1 MHRNTIPFK
10 VAAGYCAVAVVL
22 LLAIGLVYSNTK
34 SILAVN
40 HASRE
45 YIRKREAADSV
56 MSSLLKAEQA
66 NLQQLSEAMK
76 ERTGKNYLHEKVES
90 LDKGEDSVV
99 VHPKTPQKVQE
110 KSTVVEVVKTRK
122 GFFRR
127 VADVFRKERADTVS
141 IKVDNDTAVI
151 DTVVTPVNVA
161 SNVVTIL
168 KQVDRKERVT
178 TGHQAKAVHKE
189 MADLKVI
196 NAQLAL
202 KSTQQLREVHRRE
215 RKSIQQ
221 SINQAMAAQRHLLW
235 QMGMLAVVAVV
246 AAVILIGYV
255 WRDSRRERIYQETL
269 ERANEE
275 IQRIMRQRERL
286 LLTITHDIKAPAASI
301 SGFID
306 MMRDYVDQPRGRECL
321 DHIQGSARHLSHLVA
336 SLLDY
341 HQLENGLMEVHPVN
355 FSPSQLLRECVEG
368 HRLKAEEKGLQMA
381 LTWMDKTAGETEQ
394 GRKNTICRAD
404 AFRLRQILDNLVGN
418 AVKYTEQGSVSV
430 VAALSTDDNKEEKEF
445 RLTVAVKDTGRGM
458 TTQEKHDVF
467 QAFTRLKNAQGVEG
481 AGLGLSITHELA
493 TLLGG
498 DIQVKSAVGR
508 GSTFTVTI
516 PLEEGTEKTEAEK
529 VAEAPATLPSVEWR
543 DQKILL
549 LDDDPLQLQLLQEML
564 RRLPIDPEK
573 VIVCHHVTDALT
585 ALHNEKPSLMLM
597 DIEMPEMN
605 GMEIIQHLNHSHM
618 RVVAMTAH
626 DSSILDQLKE
636 AGFDDCLFK
645 PFRVDAL
652 AKILGISQDHVASMA
667 PTPSQPTSIPPRFA
681 PLVAF
686 ADDDPEAAEE
696 IIRTVRQ
703 ELKQYL
709 TLLRQIQNP
718 SSNPDD
724 SAKSTDEVS
733 PTVSIGKIAHKLLPI
748 ATMMQMDCLEA
759 LTSLSPE
766 RIEGLAQ
773 PQIQQC
779 LQIVIHELQDILE
792 EN

>member
-22 LLAIGLVYSNTK
+22 LLAIALVYSNTK
-34 SILAVN
+34 SIFAIN

-235 QMGMLAVVAVV
+235 QMGMLAIVAIV
-246 AAVILIGYV
+246 AAIILIGYV
-255 WRDSRRERIYQETL
+255 WRDNRRERIYRENL

-275 IQRIMRQRERL
+275 IQRIMQQRERL

-306 MMRDYVDQPRGRECL
+306 LMKDYVDNPQGISCL
-321 DHIQGSARHLSHLVA
+321 NSIKGSATHLSRLVA
-336 SLLDY
+336 ALLDY
-341 HQLENGLMEVHPVN
+341 HQLENGLMKLNPVD
-355 FSPSQLLRECVEG
+355 FSPTDMFRQCAGEMQILSR
-368 HRLKAEEKGLQMA
+368 EKGLELHLELDGISSPQ
-381 LTWMDKTAGETEQ
+381 TYY
-394 GRKNTICRAD
+394 RAD
-404 AFRLRQILDNLVGN
+404 AFRIRQILNNLVSN
-418 AVKYTEQGSVSV
+418 AIKYTDEGSVTIQAAISPQHLLTFSV
-430 VAALSTDDNKEEKEF
+430 
-445 RLTVAVKDTGRGM
+445 RDTGKGM
-458 TTQEKHDVF
+458 TTEERQKVF
-467 QAFTRLKNAQGVEG
+467 QAFTRLKSAQGIEG
-481 AGLGLSITHELA
+481 TGLGLNITQELVNLLQG
-493 TLLGG
+493 TLRLES
-498 DIQVKSAVGR
+498 VKDK

-516 PLEEGTEKTEAEK
+516 PLALGTAPAAEEAEEQK
-529 VAEAPATLPSVEWR
+529 PLTPVKPHFENH
-543 DQKILL
+543 KILL
-549 LDDDPLQLQLLQEML
+549 LDDDPLQLRLLQEML
-564 RRLPIDPEK
+564 KKLVGDSWQ
-573 VIVCHHVTDALT
+573 VFACLHVAEALT
-585 ALHNEKPSLMLM
+585 VLHNEHPALMMM

-605 GMEIIQHLNHSHM
+605 GIRMIQHINHSHM
-618 RVVAMTAH
+618 KVVAMTAH
-626 DSSILDQLKE
+626 DASIIRELKE

-645 PFRVDAL
+645 PFSTEKL
-652 AKILGISQDHVASMA
+652 KEILGLEDAASEA
-667 PTPSQPTSIPPRFA
+667 EDITEETEDIAEKTSLETEDIAEKSSLETEDIAKKSNKNSRFA
-681 PLVAF
+681 ALLTF
-686 ADDDPEAAEE
+686 AEGDPEAEAE
-696 IIRTVRQ
+696 ILSTVKQ
-703 ELKQYL
+703 ELSSHL
-709 TLLRQIQNP
+709 QNLQQ
-718 SSNPDD
+718 
-724 SAKSTDEVS
+724 ATDGELS
-733 PTVSIGKIAHKLLPI
+733 IEAIGKTAHKLLPI
-748 ATMMQMDCLEA
+748 ATMIEMETHQYIAA
-759 LTSLSPE
+759 LAPEHISDLSE
-766 RIEGLAQ
+766 S
-773 PQIQQC
+773 QIRAYTQS
-779 LQIVIHELQDILE
+779 VITDLKGF
-792 EN
+792 

>member
-22 LLAIGLVYSNTK
+22 LLAIALVYSNTK
-34 SILAVN
+34 SIFAIN

-221 SINQAMAAQRHLLW
+221 SINQAMTAQRHLLW
-235 QMGMLAVVAVV
+235 QMGMLAIVAVV

-255 WRDSRRERIYQETL
+255 WRDNRRERIYRENL
-269 ERANEE
+269 EHANEE
-275 IQRIMRQRERL
+275 IQRIMQQRERL

-341 HQLENGLMEVHPVN
+341 HQLEN
-355 FSPSQLLRECVEG
+355 
-368 HRLKAEEKGLQMA
+368 
-381 LTWMDKTAGETEQ
+381 
-394 GRKNTICRAD
+394 
-404 AFRLRQILDNLVGN
+404 
-418 AVKYTEQGSVSV
+418 
-430 VAALSTDDNKEEKEF
+430 
-445 RLTVAVKDTGRGM
+445 
-458 TTQEKHDVF
+458 
-467 QAFTRLKNAQGVEG
+467 
-481 AGLGLSITHELA
+481 
-493 TLLGG
+493 
-498 DIQVKSAVGR
+498 
-508 GSTFTVTI
+508 
-516 PLEEGTEKTEAEK
+516 
-529 VAEAPATLPSVEWR
+529 
-543 DQKILL
+543 
-549 LDDDPLQLQLLQEML
+549 
-564 RRLPIDPEK
+564 
-573 VIVCHHVTDALT
+573 
-585 ALHNEKPSLMLM
+585 
-597 DIEMPEMN
+597 
-605 GMEIIQHLNHSHM
+605 
-618 RVVAMTAH
+618 
-626 DSSILDQLKE
+626 
-636 AGFDDCLFK
+636 
-645 PFRVDAL
+645 
-652 AKILGISQDHVASMA
+652 
-667 PTPSQPTSIPPRFA
+667 
-681 PLVAF
+681 
-686 ADDDPEAAEE
+686 
-696 IIRTVRQ
+696 
-703 ELKQYL
+703 
-709 TLLRQIQNP
+709 
-718 SSNPDD
+718 
-724 SAKSTDEVS
+724 
-733 PTVSIGKIAHKLLPI
+733 
-748 ATMMQMDCLEA
+748 
-759 LTSLSPE
+759 
-766 RIEGLAQ
+766 
-773 PQIQQC
+773 
-779 LQIVIHELQDILE
+779 
-792 EN
+792 

>member
-22 LLAIGLVYSNTK
+22 LLAIALVYSNTK
-34 SILAVN
+34 SIFAIN

-255 WRDSRRERIYQETL
+255 WRDNRRERIYRENL
-269 ERANEE
+269 EDAN
-275 IQRIMRQRERL
+275 
-286 LLTITHDIKAPAASI
+286 
-301 SGFID
+301 
-306 MMRDYVDQPRGRECL
+306 
-321 DHIQGSARHLSHLVA
+321 
-336 SLLDY
+336 
-341 HQLENGLMEVHPVN
+341 
-355 FSPSQLLRECVEG
+355 
-368 HRLKAEEKGLQMA
+368 
-381 LTWMDKTAGETEQ
+381 
-394 GRKNTICRAD
+394 
-404 AFRLRQILDNLVGN
+404 
-418 AVKYTEQGSVSV
+418 
-430 VAALSTDDNKEEKEF
+430 
-445 RLTVAVKDTGRGM
+445 
-458 TTQEKHDVF
+458 
-467 QAFTRLKNAQGVEG
+467 
-481 AGLGLSITHELA
+481 
-493 TLLGG
+493 
-498 DIQVKSAVGR
+498 
-508 GSTFTVTI
+508 
-516 PLEEGTEKTEAEK
+516 
-529 VAEAPATLPSVEWR
+529 
-543 DQKILL
+543 
-549 LDDDPLQLQLLQEML
+549 
-564 RRLPIDPEK
+564 
-573 VIVCHHVTDALT
+573 
-585 ALHNEKPSLMLM
+585 
-597 DIEMPEMN
+597 
-605 GMEIIQHLNHSHM
+605 
-618 RVVAMTAH
+618 
-626 DSSILDQLKE
+626 
-636 AGFDDCLFK
+636 
-645 PFRVDAL
+645 
-652 AKILGISQDHVASMA
+652 
-667 PTPSQPTSIPPRFA
+667 
-681 PLVAF
+681 
-686 ADDDPEAAEE
+686 
-696 IIRTVRQ
+696 
-703 ELKQYL
+703 
-709 TLLRQIQNP
+709 
-718 SSNPDD
+718 
-724 SAKSTDEVS
+724 
-733 PTVSIGKIAHKLLPI
+733 
-748 ATMMQMDCLEA
+748 
-759 LTSLSPE
+759 
-766 RIEGLAQ
+766 
-773 PQIQQC
+773 
-779 LQIVIHELQDILE
+779 
-792 EN
+792 